1 MFGRLPAYGF
11 YFRHV
16 RGLRLRDVEM
26 RTVSPEARP
35 AQVFVD
41 AEQA

>member
-1 MFGRLPAYGF
+1 
-11 YFRHV
+11 
-16 RGLRLRDVEM
+16 LRDVEM